1 MIRWMILLVSFGS
14 KGNTRGPKE
23 MQPLVYESGKLSGD
37 ERGQLGSGRTLKGLE
52 WVPAAAK
59 SAGRTVAVE
68 RSWMA

>member
-1 MIRWMILLVSFGS
+1 
-14 KGNTRGPKE
+14 